1 MPQVMLD
8 VGVLTVKDLCL
19 KFNDDEPH
27 CIVIGPH
34 YIVHNLQIFWWKAF
48 IMG

>member
-27 CIVIGPH
+27 
-34 YIVHNLQIFWWKAF
+34 YRTTLYRT
-48 IMG
+48 